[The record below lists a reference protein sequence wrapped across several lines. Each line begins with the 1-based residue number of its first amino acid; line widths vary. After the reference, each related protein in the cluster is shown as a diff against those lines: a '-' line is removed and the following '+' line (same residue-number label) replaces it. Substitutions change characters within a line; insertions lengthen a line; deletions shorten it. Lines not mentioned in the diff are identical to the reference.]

1 MPSRHILSPQSRVA
15 LFDPPTDPGAIV
27 RHYTFAPEDMALIRK
42 RRRPANRLGFA
53 VNLAYLR
60 FPGRVL
66 RPDEIPPAD
75 MLTFIATQIGCDS
88 TEFAGYA
95 RRDETRWEHLG
106 ELQTYLDAR
115 AFRRDDKRAVVH
127 VALDQATGSDRGDA
141 IVSAMIEYLRE
152 RRILL
157 PAAVTLE
164 KIALAA
170 RALARKRAHKSLVED
185 LSPQTIAGLEALL
198 VARDEERTP
207 LAWLREWPEAPRQR
221 NLVEV
226 VERLETIRKLGIGAD
241 REKRI
246 HRARYAA
253 IARES
258 AIVSAQHLSRFDAS
272 RRLATLVV
280 FAREMEAIL
289 TDAALAMFDK
299 MLGSVFRRADR
310 AHKDN
315 VVDRAKTLDASAR
328 ALLGMAKAMLAAKDK
343 GEDQVAAVE
352 RSLGWERLKSLVAET
367 EAAVADSRPDNL
379 GEVVERY
386 ASVRRMSPAILRA
399 FAFRSWKDKDSL
411 LSALDVVRELHAS
424 GAKKLPAHPPMSFLR
439 PVWRKLVKTDA
450 GTDRRAYEV
459 AVMMALRARLQSGD
473 VWVEGSRAFRAF
485 DDFLLPRDAFENRRK
500 AGELGLAV
508 SDRFEDWRDEKTK
521 RLEARLRE
529 VDALA
534 AAGDLPEASLTEEGL
549 SISPI
554 RKSENEGADTV
565 IRRLYAM
572 LPRLRITE
580 LFAEVHGWTGFA
592 DRFAHLRTGAPP
604 DDARALMTAVLADAT
619 NLGLTRMARSA
630 GDFSHS
636 QLLWVAEWHVRDETY
651 QAALACLVDA
661 IHALPFTKIWGDGD
675 TSSSDGQFFRAG
687 GHGEARADYNA
698 KYGSEPGVKF
708 YTHVS
713 DRYAPFY
720 SKVIAANASEAAHV
734 LDGLMHHEC
743 SIDIREHY
751 TDTAGAIDHVFG
763 LCHLLGF
770 RFAPRIRDLADRR
783 LYVIGPRTIYKALDP
798 LIGGTIDMRVIAD
811 NWDEILRLAASIK
824 AGTVAPS
831 AILRRLAAYPRQNA
845 LAKALREIGRLE
857 RTLFTLDWISDPALR
872 RRTNAGLNK
881 GEARNALARAV
892 FFHRLGEIRDRTFEN
907 QRYRAS
913 GLNLAVAAIILWN
926 TVYLGRAVDELR
938 SQGEVIPDDLLAH
951 VAPLG
956 WEHIAFNGDYVWPSN
971 PSLPPSG
978 PYEIPAPSFSLL
990 AMRRRPVSLSRSSNR
1005 TCPKNRSQ

>member
-1 MPSRHILSPQSRVA
+1 LTGKRSKSGHEHEQGRGMKKHEILSPQSRAA
-15 LFDPPTDPGAIV
+15 LFDPPIAPAAIV
-27 RHYTFAPEDMALIRK
+27 RHYTFSPEDMVLVRE
-42 RRRPANRLGFA
+42 RRRAANRLGFA
-53 VNLAYLR
+53 VQLAYFR
-60 FPGRVL
+60 HPGRIMRV
-66 RPDEIPPAD
+66 DEEPPEN
-75 MLTFIATQIGCDS
+75 MLTFIAGQV
-88 TEFAGYA
+88 
-95 RRDETRWEHLG
+95 
-106 ELQTYLDAR
+106 DAR
-115 AFRRDDKRAVVH
+115 AEDLRAYAGRAQTRREHIVDLQAGLKVRLARRADARLLFS
-127 VALDQATGSDRGDA
+127 VALNEAVGTDRGDT
-141 IVSAMIEYLRE
+141 IVSAMIEHLRVS
-152 RRILL
+152 RVLL
-157 PAAVTLE
+157 PSPLE
-164 KIALAA
+164 LERLALTA
-170 RALARKRAHKSLVED
+170 RALARKRAYKNLVED
-185 LSPQTIAGLEALL
+185 LPPETVAGLEAML
-198 VARDEERTP
+198 VVAADDDRTP
-207 LAWLREWPEAPRQR
+207 LACLREWPEAPRQR
-221 NLVEV
+221 NLVAL
-226 VERLETIRKLGIGAD
+226 VERLQAVRNLGVGPD

-253 IARES
+253 IAREL
-258 AIVSAQHLSRFDAS
+258 AILVPRDISRFDTP

-280 FAREMEAIL
+280 FAREMEAVL

-299 MLGSVFRRADR
+299 MLGSIFRRANC

-328 ALLGMAKAMLAAKDK
+328 ALLGMAKAMLAAKAKD
-343 GEDQVAAVE
+343 EDQVTAVE
-352 RSLGWERLKSLVAET
+352 RSLGWERLKTLVSEA
-367 EAAVADSRPDNL
+367 EAAIANTRSDNL
-379 GEVVERY
+379 DEVVERY
-386 ASVRRMSPAILRA
+386 ASVRRMSAVVLVA
-399 FAFRSWKDKDSL
+399 FVFRSWKDNDPL
-411 LSALDVVRELHAS
+411 LAALDVVRDLHAS
-424 GAKKLPAHPPMSFLR
+424 GAKKLPLHPPTSFLR
-439 PVWRKLVKTDA
+439 PVWRKVVKTDA
-450 GTDRRAYEV
+450 GIDRRAYEV
-459 AVMMALRARLQSGD
+459 AVMMALRERLQSGD

-500 AGELGLAV
+500 AGELGLPV
-508 SDRFEDWRDEKTK
+508 GDRFEDWRDEKTR
-521 RLEARLRE
+521 RLETRLRE

-534 AAGDLPEASLTEEGL
+534 AAGELPEASLTEEGL

-554 RKSENEGADTV
+554 RKSENEEGDTV

-572 LPRLRITE
+572 LPRLRVTE
-580 LFAEVHGWTGFA
+580 LFAEVHAWTGFA

-619 NLGLTRMARSA
+619 NLGLTRMARSS
-630 GDFSHS
+630 GILSHS
-636 QLLWVAEWHVRDETY
+636 RLLWVAEWHVRDETY

-661 IHALPFTKIWGDGD
+661 IHAQLFTKIWGDGD

-734 LDGLMHHEC
+734 LDGLMHHES

-783 LYVIGPRTIYKALDP
+783 LYVVGARGAYKALDP
-798 LIGGTIDMRVIAD
+798 VIGGAIDPRVIAE

-938 SQGEVIPDDLLAH
+938 SRGEVIPDELLAH

-956 WEHIAFNGDYVWPSN
+956 WEHIAFNGDYVWPAEPLGNAFRPLRN
-971 PSLPPSG
+971 PRAEFLD
-978 PYEIPAPSFSLL
+978 A
-990 AMRRRPVSLSRSSNR
+990 A
-1005 TCPKNRSQ
+1005 

>member
-1 MPSRHILSPQSRVA
+1 MKKHEILSPQSRTS
-15 LFDPPTDPGAIV
+15 LFNPPTDAAAIV
-27 RHYTFAPEDMALIRK
+27 RHYTFSPEDMALIRQ
-42 RRRPANRLGFA
+42 RRRAANRLGFA

-60 FPGRVL
+60 LPGRVL
-66 RPDEIPPAD
+66 GIEETPPAD
-75 MLTFIATQIGCDS
+75 MLAFVAKQITCEPTNFGV
-88 TEFAGYA
+88 YA
-95 RRDETRWEHLG
+95 QRDETRREHLG
-106 ELQTYLDAR
+106 ELQAYLDVR
-115 AFRRDDKRAVVH
+115 SFRRDDKRAVAH
-127 VALDQATGSDRGDA
+127 VAIEQANGSDRGDV

-170 RALARKRAHKSLVED
+170 RALARKRAYKSLVEG
-185 LSPQTIAGLEALL
+185 LPPQTITRLEALL
-198 VARDEERTP
+198 IVAKDEERTS

-221 NLVEV
+221 NLVEI
-226 VERLETIRKLGIGAD
+226 VERLEATRKLGVGAD
-241 REKRI
+241 RETRI

-253 IARES
+253 IAREC
-258 AIVSAQHLSRFDAS
+258 AIVSAQHLLRFDTT

-280 FAREMEAIL
+280 LAREMEAVL
-289 TDAALAMFDK
+289 VDAALAMFDK
-299 MLGSVFRRADR
+299 MLGAVFRRAEQ

-315 VVDRAKTLDASAR
+315 VVDRAKTLDVSAR
-328 ALLGMAKAMLAAKDK
+328 ALLGMAKAMLAAKER

-352 RSLGWERLKSLVAET
+352 RSLGWKRLETLVAET
-367 EAAVADSRPDNL
+367 EAAVVDTRPDNL
-379 GEVVERY
+379 GEIVERY
-386 ASVRRMSPAILRA
+386 VSVRRMSPVILDA
-399 FAFRSWKDKDSL
+399 FVFRSWKDSDPL
-411 LSALDVVRELHAS
+411 LAALNVVRDLHTT
-424 GAKKLPAHPPMSFLR
+424 GAKKIPAHSPMSFLR
-439 PVWRKLVKTDA
+439 PVWRKLVKTNA

-459 AVMMALRARLQSGD
+459 AVIMTLRERMQSGD

-508 SDRFEDWRDEKTK
+508 PDRFEDWRDEKTK
-521 RLEARLRE
+521 RLETRLRE

-534 AAGDLPEASLTEEGL
+534 ASGELPEAALTEEGL

-554 RKSENEGADTV
+554 RKSENEAADRLV
-565 IRRLYAM
+565 RRLYAM

-592 DRFAHLRTGAPP
+592 NRFAHLRTGASPN
-604 DDARALMTAVLADAT
+604 DARALMTAVLADAT
-619 NLGLTRMARSA
+619 NLGLTRMARSSGA
-630 GDFSHS
+630 FSHS
-636 QLLWVAEWHVRDETY
+636 RLLWIAEWHVRDETY

-661 IHALPFTKIWGDGD
+661 IHAQPFTKIWGDGG

-687 GHGEARADYNA
+687 GRGEARADYNA

-713 DRYAPFY
+713 DRYAPFH

-734 LDGLMHHEC
+734 LDGLMHHES

-763 LCHLLGF
+763 LCQLLGF
-770 RFAPRIRDLADRR
+770 LFAPRIRDLADRR
-783 LYVIGPRTIYKALDP
+783 LYVVGARTGYKALDP
-798 LIGGTIDMRVIAD
+798 LIGGAVDFRLIAE
-811 NWDEILRLAASIK
+811 NWGEILRLAASIR

-845 LAKALREIGRLE
+845 LAKALKEIGRLE

-872 RRTNAGLNK
+872 RRSNAGLNK
-881 GEARNALARAV
+881 GEAHHALKRAV

-907 QRYRAS
+907 QSYRAS

-926 TVYLGRAVDELR
+926 TVYLGRVVDELR
-938 SQGEVIPDDLLAH
+938 SRGEVIADELLAH
-951 VAPLG
+951 AAPLG
-956 WEHIAFNGDYVWPSN
+956 WEHIAFNGDYVWPAEPLANAFRPLRN
-971 PSLPPSG
+971 PRAEFLDG
-978 PYEIPAPSFSLL
+978 P
-990 AMRRRPVSLSRSSNR
+990 
-1005 TCPKNRSQ
+1005 

>member
-1 MPSRHILSPQSRVA
+1 MKKHEILSPQSRTA
-15 LFDPPTDPGAIV
+15 LFDPPTDPAAIV
-27 RHYTFAPEDMALIRK
+27 RHYTFSPEDLALIRE
-42 RRRPANRLGFA
+42 RRRTANRLGFA
-53 VNLAYLR
+53 VQLAYFR
-60 FPGRVL
+60 HPGRIMRV
-66 RPDEIPPAD
+66 DEEPSEN
-75 MLTFIATQIGCDS
+75 MLAFIAGQVDARA
-88 TEFAGYA
+88 EDLREYAGRA
-95 RRDETRWEHLG
+95 QTRREHIA
-106 ELQTYLDAR
+106 ELQTRLKVRLSRSRDAR
-115 AFRRDDKRAVVH
+115 PLLS
-127 VALDQATGSDRGDA
+127 VAMNEAIGTDRGDT
-141 IVSAMIEYLRE
+141 IVSAMIEHLRVS
-152 RRILL
+152 RVLL
-157 PAAVTLE
+157 PSPLE
-164 KIALAA
+164 LERLALTA
-170 RALARKRAHKSLVED
+170 RALARKRAYRNLVED
-185 LSPQTIAGLEALL
+185 VSPETVAGLEALL
-198 VARDEERTP
+198 VVAADGDRTP

-221 NLVEV
+221 NLVALA
-226 VERLETIRKLGIGAD
+226 ERLQALRKLGVGPD

-246 HRARYAA
+246 HRARYSA
-253 IARES
+253 IAREI
-258 AIVSAQHLSRFDAS
+258 AILVPRDISRFDTP

-280 FAREMEAIL
+280 FAREMEAVL
-289 TDAALAMFDK
+289 TDATLAMFDK
-299 MLGSVFRRADR
+299 MLGSIFRRADR

-315 VVDRAKTLDASAR
+315 VVDRAKSLDASAR
-328 ALLGMAKAMLAAKDK
+328 ALLGMAKAMLAAKAK
-343 GEDQVAAVE
+343 NEDQVAAVE
-352 RSLGWERLKSLVAET
+352 RSLGWERLKTLVSEAE
-367 EAAVADSRPDNL
+367 AVVADTRPDNL
-379 GEVVERY
+379 CEVVERY
-386 ASVRRMSPAILRA
+386 ASVRRMSPVVLGA
-399 FAFRSWKDKDSL
+399 FVFRSWKDNYPL
-411 LSALDVVRELHAS
+411 LAALDVVRKLHAN
-424 GAKKLPAHPPMSFLR
+424 GAKKLPAHPPMTFLR

-450 GTDRRAYEV
+450 GTDRRTYEV
-459 AVMMALRARLQSGD
+459 AVMMALRERLQSGD

-485 DDFLLPRDAFENRRK
+485 DDFLLPHDVFEIRRK
-500 AGELGLAV
+500 AGELSLDV
-508 SDRFEDWRDEKTK
+508 PDRFEDWRDEKTQ
-521 RLEARLRE
+521 RLETRLRE

-534 AAGDLPEASLTEEGL
+534 AAGELPEASLTTEGL
-549 SISPI
+549 SINPI
-554 RKSENEGADTV
+554 RNLENEAADTV
-565 IRRLYAM
+565 IRRLYTM

-630 GDFSHS
+630 GAFSHS
-636 QLLWVAEWHVRDETY
+636 RLLWVAEWHVRDETY
-651 QAALACLVDA
+651 QSALACLVDA
-661 IHALPFTKIWGDGD
+661 IHAQPFTKIWGDGD

-734 LDGLMHHEC
+734 LDGLMHHES

-763 LCHLLGF
+763 LCHLLGI

-783 LYVIGPRTIYKALDP
+783 LYIVGARTAYKALDP
-798 LIGGTIDMRVIAD
+798 VIGGVIDLRVITD

-831 AILRRLAAYPRQNA
+831 VILRRLAAYPRQNA

-938 SQGEVIPDDLLAH
+938 SRGEIIPDELLAH

-956 WEHIAFNGDYVWPSN
+956 WEHIAFNGDYVWPAEPLGITFRPLRN
-971 PSLPPSG
+971 PRAEFLD
-978 PYEIPAPSFSLL
+978 A
-990 AMRRRPVSLSRSSNR
+990 A
-1005 TCPKNRSQ
+1005 

>member
-1 MPSRHILSPQSRVA
+1 M
-15 LFDPPTDPGAIV
+15 
-27 RHYTFAPEDMALIRK
+27 
-42 RRRPANRLGFA
+42 
-53 VNLAYLR
+53 
-60 FPGRVL
+60 
-66 RPDEIPPAD
+66 
-75 MLTFIATQIGCDS
+75 
-88 TEFAGYA
+88 
-95 RRDETRWEHLG
+95 
-106 ELQTYLDAR
+106 
-115 AFRRDDKRAVVH
+115 
-127 VALDQATGSDRGDA
+127 
-141 IVSAMIEYLRE
+141 VS
-152 RRILL
+152 
-157 PAAVTLE
+157 
-164 KIALAA
+164 
-170 RALARKRAHKSLVED
+170 
-185 LSPQTIAGLEALL
+185 EA
-198 VARDEERTP
+198 
-207 LAWLREWPEAPRQR
+207 
-221 NLVEV
+221 
-226 VERLETIRKLGIGAD
+226 
-241 REKRI
+241 
-246 HRARYAA
+246 
-253 IARES
+253 
-258 AIVSAQHLSRFDAS
+258 
-272 RRLATLVV
+272 
-280 FAREMEAIL
+280 
-289 TDAALAMFDK
+289 
-299 MLGSVFRRADR
+299 
-310 AHKDN
+310 
-315 VVDRAKTLDASAR
+315 
-328 ALLGMAKAMLAAKDK
+328 
-343 GEDQVAAVE
+343 
-352 RSLGWERLKSLVAET
+352 
-367 EAAVADSRPDNL
+367 EAAVADTRPDNL

-386 ASVRRMSPAILRA
+386 ASVRRMSPVILGA
-399 FAFRSWKDKDSL
+399 FSFRSWKDNDPL
-411 LSALDVVRELHAS
+411 LAALDVVRELHAS
-424 GAKKLPAHPPMSFLR
+424 GAKKLPAHPPTSFLR
-439 PVWRKLVKTDA
+439 PAWRKLVKTDA

-459 AVMMALRARLQSGD
+459 AVMMALRERLQSGD

-508 SDRFEDWRDEKTK
+508 PDRFEDWRDDKTK
-521 RLEARLRE
+521 RLETRLRE

-534 AAGDLPEASLTEEGL
+534 AAGELPEASLTEEGL

-554 RKSENEGADTV
+554 RKSENEAADTV

-619 NLGLTRMARSA
+619 NLGLTRMARSTGA
-630 GDFSHS
+630 FSHS
-636 QLLWVAEWHVRDETY
+636 RLLWVAEWHVRDETY

-661 IHALPFTKIWGDGD
+661 IHAQPFTKVWGDGD

-734 LDGLMHHEC
+734 LDGLMHHES

-763 LCHLLGF
+763 LCHLLGIPL
-770 RFAPRIRDLADRR
+770 RAAHSRSRRPEALCRRRTHGLQSARSLDRR
-783 LYVIGPRTIYKALDP
+783 DDRPAHHRRELGRNPAP
-798 LIGGTIDMRVIAD
+798 GGFDQGR
-811 NWDEILRLAASIK
+811 E
-824 AGTVAPS
+824 PS
-831 AILRRLAAYPRQNA
+831 RLRRSCAVSPPIPDRTRSPRRS
-845 LAKALREIGRLE
+845 REIGRLE

-938 SQGEVIPDDLLAH
+938 SRGEIIPDELLAH

-956 WEHIAFNGDYVWPSN
+956 WEHIAFNGDYVWPAERVRRDRV
-971 PSLPPSG
+971 G
-978 PYEIPAPSFSLL
+978 L
-990 AMRRRPVSLSRSSNR
+990 ALAASSCARRSPG
-1005 TCPKNRSQ
+1005 